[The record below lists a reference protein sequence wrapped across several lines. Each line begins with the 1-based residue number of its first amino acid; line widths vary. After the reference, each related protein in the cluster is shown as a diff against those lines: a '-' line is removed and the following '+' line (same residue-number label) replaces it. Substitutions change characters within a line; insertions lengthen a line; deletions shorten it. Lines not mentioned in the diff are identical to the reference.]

1 MAPPIY
7 AVFAFVDLANNI
19 ADNAY
24 LAAHASADGSENL
37 PVHPY
42 PTSAS
47 IDSESSPTDL
57 LGYGFPEFFNRVTI
71 ILLGKN
77 MYDLLMLSN
86 NGHWPYPA
94 KRVIVLTTTPL
105 DRPSADLD
113 AGSIQ
118 WRVESTTEAFNGSIQ
133 DFQAKLVK
141 EGLKKKWDR
150 DLVWVLGGSALIDT
164 FMENKLVDRVDLV
177 VLPCIFP
184 AATPFWKGSRLGVLR
199 KLELIESH
207 ATVDGAVCSS
217 YSVAH

>member
-19 ADNAY
+19 ADSTY
-24 LAAHASADGSENL
+24 LGAHALDNTSGSL

-42 PTSAS
+42 PINTS
-47 IDSESSPTDL
+47 IDGESSPADL
-57 LGYGFPEFFNRVTI
+57 LGYGFPEFFNEVTV
-71 ILLGKN
+71 ILLGKK

-86 NGHWPYPA
+86 NGHWPYPT

-105 DRPSADLD
+105 DCPSADLNAED
-113 AGSIQ
+113 VRWQ
-118 WRVESTTEAFNGSIQ
+118 VEPTIEAFSGTIQ

-141 EGLKKKWDR
+141 EGLKKKWGR
-150 DLVWVLGGSALIDT
+150 DLVWVLGGSALIDAC
-164 FMENKLVDRVDLV
+164 MEIKLIDRVDLV

-184 AATPFWKGSRLGVLR
+184 AFTPFWKGSRNGVLHQ
-199 KLELIESH
+199 LELIESH
-207 ATVDGAVCSS
+207 STADGAVCSS

>member
-24 LAAHASADGSENL
+24 LGAHAVANGPVNL

-42 PTSAS
+42 PLVPS
-47 IDSESSPTDL
+47 IDSESSHTDL
-57 LGYGFPEFFNRVTI
+57 VGYGFPEFFNEVTV
-71 ILLGKN
+71 ILLGKK
-77 MYDLLMLSN
+77 MYDLLMFSN
-86 NGHWPYPA
+86 NGRWPYPA
-94 KRVIVLTTTPL
+94 KRVIVLAAAPL

-113 AGSIQ
+113 AGDIQ
-118 WRVESTTEAFNGSIQ
+118 WRVEPTIEAFSGSVQ
-133 DFQAKLVK
+133 DLQAKLVK
-141 EGLKKKWDR
+141 EGLKKKWGR

-164 FMENKLVDRVDLV
+164 FMDNKLIDRVDLV

-184 AATPFWKGSRLGVLR
+184 AATPFWKGSRHGVLR

-207 ATVDGAVCSS
+207 ATADGAVCSS

>member
-24 LAAHASADGSENL
+24 LGAHAVANGPVNL

-42 PTSAS
+42 PLVPS
-47 IDSESSPTDL
+47 IDSESSHTDL
-57 LGYGFPEFFNRVTI
+57 VGYGFPEFFNEVTV
-71 ILLGKN
+71 ILLGKK
-77 MYDLLMLSN
+77 MYDLLMFSN
-86 NGHWPYPA
+86 NGRWPYPA
-94 KRVIVLTTTPL
+94 KRVIVLATAPL

-113 AGSIQ
+113 AGDIQ
-118 WRVESTTEAFNGSIQ
+118 WRVEPTVEAFSGSVQ
-133 DFQAKLVK
+133 DLQAKLVK
-141 EGLKKKWDR
+141 EGLKKKWGR

-164 FMENKLVDRVDLV
+164 FMDNKLIDRVDLV

-184 AATPFWKGSRLGVLR
+184 AATPFWKGSRHGVLR

-207 ATVDGAVCSS
+207 ATADGAVCSS

>member
-7 AVFAFVDLANNI
+7 AVFAFIDLANNI

-24 LAAHASADGSENL
+24 MGSHALAESSGNL

-42 PTSAS
+42 PMVSSITS
-47 IDSESSPTDL
+47 ETHPTDL
-57 LGYGFPEFFNRVTI
+57 IGYGFPEFFNEVTV
-71 ILLGKN
+71 ILLGKD

-86 NGHWPYPA
+86 NGRWPYPA
-94 KRVIVLTTTPL
+94 KRVVVLATTPL
-105 DRPSADLD
+105 DRPSANVD
-113 AGSIQ
+113 AKDIQ
-118 WRVESTTEAFNGSIQ
+118 WQVDPTVEAFSDTVQ

-141 EGLKKKWDR
+141 EGLKKKWGR

-164 FMENKLVDRVDLV
+164 IMEIKLIDRVDLV
-177 VLPCIFP
+177 VLPCVFP
-184 AATPFWKGSRLGVLR
+184 AATPFWKGSRHGVLH

>member
-24 LAAHASADGSENL
+24 LGAHASADGPDNL

-42 PTSAS
+42 PMRAS

-57 LGYGFPEFFNRVTI
+57 VGYGFPEFYNEVTA
-71 ILLGKN
+71 ILLGKS

-86 NGHWPYPA
+86 NGNWPYPA
-94 KRVIVLTTTPL
+94 KRVIVLATTPL
-105 DRPSADLD
+105 DHPSADLN
-113 AGSIQ
+113 AANIQ
-118 WRVESTTEAFNGSIQ
+118 WHVEPTVEAFSGTIQ

-141 EGLKKKWDR
+141 EGLKKKWGR
-150 DLVWVLGGSALIDT
+150 DLVWVLGGAALIDT
-164 FMENKLVDRVDLV
+164 FMENKLIDRVDLV

-184 AATPFWKGSRLGVLR
+184 AGTPFWKGSHHVLR

-207 ATVDGAVCSS
+207 ATTDGAVCSS

>member
-7 AVFAFVDLANNI
+7 AVFAFIDLANNI

-24 LAAHASADGSENL
+24 LGAHALADGSDNL

-42 PTSAS
+42 PMVSS
-47 IDSESSPTDL
+47 VDSETSPTEL
-57 LGYGFPEFFNRVTI
+57 VGYGFPEFFNEVTV
-71 ILLGKN
+71 ILLGKS

-86 NGHWPYPA
+86 NGRWPYPA
-94 KRVIVLTTTPL
+94 KRVVVLGTIPL
-105 DRPSADLD
+105 DRPSVDFD
-113 AGSIQ
+113 AGDVQ
-118 WRVESTTEAFNGSIQ
+118 WRVDPIVETFSGTVQ

-141 EGLKKKWDR
+141 EGLKKKWGR

-164 FMENKLVDRVDLV
+164 FMENKLIDRVDLV
-177 VLPCIFP
+177 VLPCVFP
-184 AATPFWKGSRLGVLR
+184 AATPFWKGSRHGVLR

-207 ATVDGAVCSS
+207 ATTDGAVCSS

>member
-7 AVFAFVDLANNI
+7 AVFAFIDLANNI

-24 LAAHASADGSENL
+24 LVAHAVADSPVNL

-42 PTSAS
+42 PMVSS
-47 IDSESSPTDL
+47 IDSESSTTDL
-57 LGYGFPEFFNRVTI
+57 VGYGFPEFFNEVTV
-71 ILLGKN
+71 ILLGKS

-94 KRVIVLTTTPL
+94 KRVIVIATTPL
-105 DRPSADLD
+105 DRPSAGLD
-113 AGSIQ
+113 AGDIE
-118 WRVESTTEAFNGSIQ
+118 WRVEPTAEAFSGTVQ

-141 EGLKKKWDR
+141 EGLKKKWGR

-164 FMENKLVDRVDLV
+164 FMENKLIDRVDLV

-184 AATPFWKGSRLGVLR
+184 AATPFWKGSRHGVLR

-207 ATVDGAVCSS
+207 ATADGAVCSS